1 VRHFGIGLIAPP
13 GSAAFEGSL
22 DRSILEMPFPPVD
35 EQMEV
40 LRRGVE
46 ELVPEDD
53 LADKLRRSRET
64 ETPLVAKLGCD
75 PSKPDLHLGHT
86 VVLRKL
92 RQFQD
97 LGHRAVLIVGDFTG
111 MIGDPSGR
119 SETRPQLTLEQTRE
133 HGQSYYEQA
142 TQVLDPDKTE
152 ILYNSEWLD
161 TMTFSDVIELAAQ
174 QTVAQML
181 EREDF
186 RQRYEAEQPIS
197 LHEFLYPL
205 AQAQD
210 SVHIDADVELGGTDQ
225 RFNLLLARRLQK
237 ASGQDPQVCMMMP
250 LLEGTD
256 GTEKMSKSVDNA
268 IGITE
273 APEDMY
279 GKAMSVPDDLIFRYV
294 ELLTDVPTDALS
306 KVKAFAEANP
316 RDAKAQ
322 LAHRLVSIYH
332 GEDVA
337 DAAEEHFETTVV
349 AGEVP
354 DELPEYAADSE
365 AGEEVG
371 LLNLMRHA
379 GLTDSNSE
387 GRRLIEQGA
396 VSINGKRVED
406 TGLYIDVSSEAP
418 LVLRVGKRRFARVV
432 WQGEEE
438 TSEAN
443 V

>member
-1 VRHFGIGLIAPP
+1 MA
-13 GSAAFEGSL
+13 
-22 DRSILEMPFPPVD
+22 FPPVD

-53 LADKLRRSRET
+53 LVEKVQESRET
-64 ETPLVAKLGCD
+64 DTPLTVKLGCD
-75 PSKPDLHLGHT
+75 PSRPDLHLGHT

-119 SETRPQLTLEQTRE
+119 SKTRPQLTLEETRK
-133 HGQSYYEQA
+133 HGETYYEQA
-142 TQVLDPDKTE
+142 TRILDPDKTE

-161 TMTFSDVIELAAQ
+161 EMSFSDVIELSAQ
-174 QTVAQML
+174 QTVARML

-186 RQRYEAEQPIS
+186 NNRYEAGQPIS
-197 LHEFLYPL
+197 IHEFLYPL

-210 SVHIDADVELGGTDQ
+210 SVHIEADVELGGTDQ
-225 RFNLLLARRLQK
+225 KFNLLLGRHVQEAK
-237 ASGQDPQVCMMMP
+237 GQDPQVCMMLP

-256 GTEKMSKSVDNA
+256 GTDKMSKSLDNA

-279 GKAMSVPDDLIFRYV
+279 GKVMSIADDLIYRYA
-294 ELLTDVPTDALS
+294 ELITDIPTAQLS
-306 KVKAFAEANP
+306 EVKTFAEENP

-322 LAHRLVSIYH
+322 LAHRIVTMYYD
-332 GEDVA
+332 EAAA
-337 DAAEEHFETTVV
+337 DAAQEHFEQTVV
-349 AGEVP
+349 EGGTP
-354 DELPEYAADSE
+354 DDIPEFSPE
-365 AGEEVG
+365 AESGEEVG
-371 LLNLMRHA
+371 LLNLMRNA

-396 VSINGKRVED
+396 VSIDEETVED
-406 TGLYIDVSSEAP
+406 TGLYIDVSEEAP
-418 LVLRVGKRRFARVV
+418 FTLQVGKRRYARIV
-432 WQGEEE
+432 WNGQ
-438 TSEAN
+438 S
-443 V
+443 